1 MNREADVTE
10 DQLRISVDAKSTV
23 KIGDFSRGGKNRIET
38 QAADHDFRPDEV
50 LTPYGLL
57 VPEADELHLTFTA
70 SKATADFEADVIES
84 WWKSVRDRHPA
95 VRMLVINLD
104 NGPEHHSRR
113 TQFMKR
119 MTEFADQFGIVVRLA
134 YYPPY
139 HSKYNPIERC
149 WGILETHWNGGLL
162 DSSEAALG
170 YAQSMTWKGRHPRVS
185 MTDSSYE
192 TGRGLTPKQMAVLE
206 NRFHRDPDLPKWFVD
221 IPPAQTLCS
230 NTRGRDN

>member
-10 DQLRISVDAKSTV
+10 DQLRISVDGKSTV
-23 KIGDFSRGGKNRIET
+23 KIGNFSRGGKSRIKT
-38 QAADHDFRPDEV
+38 QAADHDFHPEEV

-84 WWKSVRDRHPA
+84 WWESVCHRHQE
-95 VRMLVINLD
+95 VRMLVVNLD

-119 MTEFADQFGIVVRLA
+119 MSEFVDRFGIIVRLA

-149 WGILETHWNGGLL
+149 WGILETHWNGDLL
-162 DSSEAALG
+162 NSREAALG
-170 YAQSMTWKGRHPRVS
+170 YAESMTWKGQHPRVS
-185 MTDSSYE
+185 MMESSYE
-192 TGRGLTPKQMAVLE
+192 IGKGLTSKQMAVLE
-206 NRFHRDPDLPKWFVD
+206 KRLHRDPDLPKWFVD
-221 IPPAQTLCS
+221 IPPAKKPCS
-230 NTRGRDN
+230 STRAWDN